1 MLWGGNYYGEMTA
14 ADKWRQKGKLGR
26 GWEIKKMIENKIKE
40 ENKYIEQELN
50 ELEDPELQI
59 IAEADN
65 EEDIYK

>member
-1 MLWGGNYYGEMTA
+1 
-14 ADKWRQKGKLGR
+14 
-26 GWEIKKMIENKIKE
+26 MIENKIKE

>member
-1 MLWGGNYYGEMTA
+1 MTA

-50 ELEDPELQI
+50 ELEDPEL
-59 IAEADN
+59 
-65 EEDIYK
+65 